1 MSVFPSTADILAEKP
16 ARLGTGPYTLATDF
30 DAFCGGCNNDAAL
43 VDDVIACFN
52 YLTSL
57 GQQQCVVPPAGVQF
71 CMAGTAQVVGGIY
84 ETSNTQ
90 SSYW

>member
-1 MSVFPSTADILAEKP
+1 MILIEEP
-16 ARLGTGPYTLATDF
+16 ALPGTGPFTLATDF
-30 DAFCGGCNNDAAL
+30 DAFCGGGRNDAAL

-57 GQQQCVVPPAGVQF
+57 GHQECVVPPSGVTL
-71 CMAGTAQVVGGIY
+71 CTSGTAEVNGVVY
-84 ETSNTQ
+84 DTSGSA